1 MSQFKQYLELT
12 KPKVVLLILFT
23 ALVGM
28 LLSMRNFPQSEW
40 ILVFWGLI
48 GIGLSSG
55 AAAAVNHWADQK
67 ADAIMLR
74 TKHRPLPSGELTA
87 GKVLL
92 FASILTLVGM
102 AVLVYFVNV
111 LTAVLTFLSLIGY
124 AFVYTFY
131 LKRATPQNIVIGGA
145 AGATPPVLGW
155 TTMTGHVT
163 ADALILFGII
173 FAWTP
178 PHFWALAI
186 YRKEDYA
193 KADIPMLP
201 VTHGVEFTQLH
212 IILYTIILII
222 VTIFPFLTGMSGL
235 IYLGGA
241 LLLGGKFL
249 WMTFEL
255 KRTQSPLLAWQ
266 TFKYSIW
273 YLMLLFA
280 FLLIDHYVHIGDVMP
295 RMFQEPII

>member
-1 MSQFKQYLELT
+1 MSHFKQYLELT

-23 ALVGM
+23 AFVGM
-28 LLSMRNFPQSEW
+28 LLSMRNFPTSEW
-40 ILVFWGLI
+40 ILIFWGMV

-74 TKHRPLPSGELTA
+74 TQHRPLPSGELSA
-87 GKVLL
+87 AKVLI
-92 FASILTLVGM
+92 FASVLTAIGM
-102 AVLVYFVNV
+102 FVLVYFVNV

-155 TTMTGHVT
+155 STMTGHVT
-163 ADALILFGII
+163 ADALIMFGII

-201 VTHGVEFTQLH
+201 VTHGVKFTQLH
-212 IILYTIILII
+212 IIFYTVLLII
-222 VTIFPFLTGMSGL
+222 VTVFPFLTGMSGL
-235 IYLGGA
+235 IYLTGA
-241 LLLGGKFL
+241 LVLGGKFL
-249 WMTFEL
+249 WMAIEL
-255 KRTQSPLLAWQ
+255 KRTESPLLAWQ

-273 YLMLLFA
+273 YLMLLYA
-280 FLLIDHYVHIGDVMP
+280 FLLADHYIHLGDVMP
-295 RMFQEPII
+295 RLFVEPII

>member
-28 LLSMRNFPQSEW
+28 LLSMRNFPESEW
-40 ILVFWGLI
+40 ILIFWGMV

-55 AAAAVNHWADQK
+55 AAAAINHWADQK

-74 TKHRPLPSGELTA
+74 TQHRPLPSGELNA
-87 GKVLL
+87 AKVLL
-92 FASILTLVGM
+92 FASGLTIIGM
-102 AVLVYFVNV
+102 TILVYFVNT

-124 AFVYTFY
+124 AFIYTFF

-163 ADALILFGII
+163 ADSLILFGII

-186 YRKEDYA
+186 YRKDDYA

-212 IILYTIILII
+212 IILYTVILIL
-222 VTIFPFLTGMSGL
+222 VTVFPFLTGMSGL
-235 IYLGGA
+235 IYLTGA

-249 WMTFEL
+249 WMTIQL
-255 KRTQSPLLAWQ
+255 KKTQSPLLAWQ

-280 FLLIDHYVHIGDVMP
+280 FLLLDHYIHVGDVMP
-295 RMFQEPII
+295 RIFQEPVI

>member
-23 ALVGM
+23 AFVGM
-28 LLSMRNFPQSEW
+28 LLSMRNFPSSEW
-40 ILVFWGLI
+40 ILVFWGLL

-55 AAAAVNHWADQK
+55 AAAAINHWADQK

-74 TKHRPLPSGELTA
+74 TKHRPLPSGELKA

-92 FASILTLVGM
+92 FASILTLIGM
-102 AVLVYFVNV
+102 GVLVYFVNM

-124 AFVYTFY
+124 AFIYTFF

-222 VTIFPFLTGMSGL
+222 VTVFPFLTGMSGL
-235 IYLGGA
+235 IYLTGA
-241 LLLGGKFL
+241 LVLGGKFL
-249 WMTFEL
+249 WMTLEL

-273 YLMLLFA
+273 YLMILFA
-280 FLLIDHYVHIGDVMP
+280 FLLLDHYIHIGDVMP

>member
-28 LLSMRNFPQSEW
+28 LLSMRNFPSSEW
-40 ILVFWGLI
+40 ILVWWGMV
-48 GIGLSSG
+48 GIGLSAG
-55 AAAAVNHWADQK
+55 AAAAINHWADQK
-67 ADAIMLR
+67 VDAIMLR
-74 TKHRPLPSGELTA
+74 TQHRPLPSGEISA

-92 FASILTLVGM
+92 FAGFLTALGM
-102 AVLVYFVNV
+102 SVLVYFVNV

-155 TTMTGHVT
+155 STMTGHVT

-201 VTHGVEFTQLH
+201 VTHGVKFTQLH

-222 VTIFPFLTGMSGL
+222 VTVFPFLTGMSGL
-235 IYLGGA
+235 IYLTGA

-249 WMTFEL
+249 WMTLQL
-255 KRTQSPLLAWQ
+255 KKTQSPLLAWQ

-273 YLMLLFA
+273 YLMWLFA
-280 FLLIDHYVHIGDVMP
+280 FLLVDHYVHWGDVMP
-295 RMFQEPII
+295 RLFVDPVI

>member
-1 MSQFKQYLELT
+1 MSGGFKQYLELT

-23 ALVGM
+23 AWVGM
-28 LLSMRNFPQSEW
+28 LLAVPHWPAWDLM
-40 ILVFWGLI
+40 LWGLI
-48 GIGLSSG
+48 GIGLSSS
-55 AAAAVNHWADQK
+55 AAAAINHWADQK
-67 ADAIMLR
+67 ADAIMKR
-74 TKHRPLPSGELTA
+74 TQHRPLPSGELSST
-87 GKVLL
+87 KVLL
-92 FASILTLVGM
+92 FALTLTVLGM
-102 AVLVYFVNV
+102 AVLVYFINV

-124 AFVYTFY
+124 AFIYTFF

-155 TTMTGHVT
+155 ASITGEVT
-163 ADALILFGII
+163 ADSLLLFGII

-193 KADIPMLP
+193 KAAIPMLP

-212 IILYTIILII
+212 ILLYTIILII
-222 VTIFPFLTGMSGL
+222 VTVFPFLTGMVGL
-235 IYLGGA
+235 IYLIPA
-241 LLLGGKFL
+241 LLLGAKFL
-249 WMTFEL
+249 LMAWQL
-255 KRTQSPLLAWQ
+255 KKTNSPMLAWQ

-280 FLLIDHYVHIGDVMP
+280 FLLLDHYLPWGDVMP
-295 RMFQEPII
+295 RVFTEPVWG

>member
-23 ALVGM
+23 AFVGM
-28 LLSMRNFPQSEW
+28 LLSMRNFPTSEW
-40 ILVFWGLI
+40 VLIWWGMV

-55 AAAAVNHWADQK
+55 AAAAINHWADQK

-74 TKHRPLPSGELTA
+74 TQHRPLPSGELSA
-87 GKVLL
+87 GKVIL
-92 FASILTLVGM
+92 FASVLTAIGM
-102 AVLVYFVNV
+102 FVLVYFVNV
-111 LTAVLTFLSLIGY
+111 LTAILTFLSLIGY
-124 AFVYTFY
+124 AFIYTFY
-131 LKRATPQNIVIGGA
+131 LKRATPQNIVIGGG

-155 TTMTGHVT
+155 STMTGHVT
-163 ADALILFGII
+163 ADALIMFGII

-201 VTHGVEFTQLH
+201 VTHGVKFTQLH
-212 IILYTIILII
+212 IILYTVILII

-235 IYLGGA
+235 IYLTGA

-249 WMTFEL
+249 WMTIKL
-255 KRTQSPLLAWQ
+255 KQTKSPLLAWQ

-273 YLMLLFA
+273 YLMLLYA
-280 FLLIDHYVHIGDVMP
+280 FLLADHYIHWGDVMP
-295 RMFQEPII
+295 RLFVEPII